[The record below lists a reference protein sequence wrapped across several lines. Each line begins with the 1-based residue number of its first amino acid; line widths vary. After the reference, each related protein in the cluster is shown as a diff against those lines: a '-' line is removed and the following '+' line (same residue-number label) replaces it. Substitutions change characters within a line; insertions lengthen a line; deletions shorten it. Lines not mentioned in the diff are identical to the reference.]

1 VEQRNQIETTGVI
14 NITEQE
20 QLCKHDF
27 AGWFLDPKGKIPIKQ
42 KLQTRGDAT
51 RAGEHRAI
59 RCSTPA
65 QFSALDLNQM
75 NLRWIDDRKPE
86 HFDFKRN

>member
-27 AGWFLDPKGKIPIKQ
+27 AGWFLDPKGKIPIKISRETD
-42 KLQTRGDAT
+42 LQ
-51 RAGEHRAI
+51 I
-59 RCSTPA
+59 
-65 QFSALDLNQM
+65 LDSIQYQLVP
-75 NLRWIDDRKPE
+75 DS
-86 HFDFKRN
+86 KRSFYRQLAKQTKRYNDVIVPSDP